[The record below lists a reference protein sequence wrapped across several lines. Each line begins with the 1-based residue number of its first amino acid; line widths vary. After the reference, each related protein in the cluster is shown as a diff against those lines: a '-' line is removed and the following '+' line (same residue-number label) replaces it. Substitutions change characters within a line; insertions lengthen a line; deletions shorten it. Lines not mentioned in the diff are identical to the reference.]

1 MSSAELSKTEIS
13 ASKVD
18 KASILPKNLL
28 MCALTL
34 QEHKVKS
41 QDTADAQVERSTG
54 LDTSRVKF
62 KQLSAEIT
70 V

>member
-1 MSSAELSKTEIS
+1 
-13 ASKVD
+13 
-18 KASILPKNLL
+18 

-34 QEHKVKS
+34 QENKVKS
-41 QDTADAQVERSTG
+41 QDTADVQVERSTG

>member
-1 MSSAELSKTEIS
+1 
-13 ASKVD
+13 
-18 KASILPKNLL
+18 

-70 V
+70 VWGKQEKIYVNLPKEELDN